1 MPYPGPGFRY
11 YCADFVAGKA
21 CGAACEFAHEMPPSS
36 AAIGGGGG
44 HDDDEGSS
52 LCRPTV
58 SGGLG
63 FEDLLA
69 TPLALER
76 AGLEYQLI
84 CEPDSCQ
91 DAPLCRWL
99 KPERMNQAGRV
110 RAELEEA
117 IATLERT
124 RHAFRSRQL
133 ADLRYRLQGLLRTA
147 SLGGAEYSRRCRSC
161 NFTDS
166 RSILRFSDLWSVD
179 EGTIGMTS

>member
-1 MPYPGPGFRY
+1 MRVE
-11 YCADFVAGKA
+11 CEINLTLLVRAMIDALKVVVAGA
-21 CGAACEFAHEMPPSS
+21 SERCAE
-36 AAIGGGGG
+36 I
-44 HDDDEGSS
+44 DQ
-52 LCRPTV
+52 
-58 SGGLG
+58 
-63 FEDLLA
+63 
-69 TPLALER
+69 ALER

-133 ADLRYRLQGLLRTA
+133 ADLRYRLQGLLR
-147 SLGGAEYSRRCRSC
+147 SLSEEPR
-161 NFTDS
+161 
-166 RSILRFSDLWSVD
+166 
-179 EGTIGMTS
+179 